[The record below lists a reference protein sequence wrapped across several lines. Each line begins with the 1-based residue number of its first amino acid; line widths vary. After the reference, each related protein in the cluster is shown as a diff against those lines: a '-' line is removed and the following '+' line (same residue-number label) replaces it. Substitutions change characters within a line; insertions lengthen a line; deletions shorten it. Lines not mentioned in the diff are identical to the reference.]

1 MTAHQHPNRELGRYR
16 LDHVLGS
23 GAFATVW
30 KAYDPELDTVVA
42 VKILAE
48 NWSVNADVRERFLT
62 EARLL
67 RRIESSRVVRVHD
80 VGVADDRP
88 YFVMDYI
95 ADGTL
100 ADLIGQLEPPDALRM
115 AAQAAYAVQVLHA
128 AGIVHRDIKPT
139 NLLMNHT
146 GGDSRVLVADLGSA
160 KMLADASGLTVTTGT
175 PAYMAPEQAD
185 QSGGFDAR
193 ADVYALGVVT
203 YELVCGRRPFD
214 DASAAAVI
222 MRSKQV
228 RAEPIARDLGLDP
241 DLDAL
246 LAASLNR
253 DPAQRPSTAAEL
265 GDRLTALSA
274 APNRTST
281 GQPRSKNWS
290 VLLVV
295 LTAMLAFAVAAAASW
310 LLH

>member
-1 MTAHQHPNRELGRYR
+1 MTADQHPERELGRYR
-16 LDHVLGS
+16 LDRVLGS

-30 KAYDPELDTVVA
+30 KGYDPELDTVVA

-67 RRIESSRVVRVHD
+67 RRIESPRVVQVHD

-88 YFVMDYI
+88 FFVMDYI
-95 ADGTL
+95 SGGTL
-100 ADLIGQLEPPDALRM
+100 ADLVGQLEPGDALRL

-128 AGIVHRDIKPT
+128 EGIVHRDIKPT
-139 NLLMNHT
+139 NLLMDDNFD
-146 GGDSRVLVADLGSA
+146 DSRVLVADLGSA

-193 ADVYALGVVT
+193 ADVYALGVVA

-214 DASAAAVI
+214 DVSAAAVM
-222 MRSKQV
+222 MRPTQA
-228 RAEPIARDLGLDP
+228 RAEPIARRLGLDAE
-241 DLDAL
+241 LDAL
-246 LAASLNR
+246 LAASLSR
-253 DPAQRPSTAAEL
+253 DPGQRPATAVEL

-274 APNRTST
+274 GPDLTAAD
-281 GQPRSKNWS
+281 RSQSHNWP
-290 VLLVV
+290 VVLVV
-295 LTAMLAFAVAAAASW
+295 VAAVLAFAATAAAAW
-310 LLH
+310 LLQ